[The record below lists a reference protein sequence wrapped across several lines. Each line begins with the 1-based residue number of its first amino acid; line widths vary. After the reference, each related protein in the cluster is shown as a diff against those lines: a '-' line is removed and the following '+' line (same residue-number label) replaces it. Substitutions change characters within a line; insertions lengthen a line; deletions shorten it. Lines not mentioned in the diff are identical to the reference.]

1 MLLDFF
7 DRLRKSDIPVS
18 IGEYLIM
25 LEGMAEHIT
34 GFNVD
39 DFYYYAR
46 LSLIKDERFYDR
58 FDKVFSDYMA
68 GAETLFDELTADI
81 PQEWLRANSPKDL
94 SEEERRRIEALGGWD
109 KLMET
114 LKKRLE
120 EQEKRHQGGNKWI
133 GTGGTSPF
141 GAYGYNPEG
150 IRIGQKEGRQ
160 GRAVKVW
167 DKREYR
173 NFDDTREL
181 NTRSIK
187 LAMRKL
193 RRFAREGAAEQLD
206 IDDTIN
212 ATARNAGLLDL
223 KMRAER
229 RNTVKVLLF
238 LDVGGSMD
246 YHVSACEEL
255 FSAAKSE
262 FKRLEYF
269 YFHNFIYERVWKN
282 NLRRHTET
290 WSTAELIRSYS
301 SDYRVF
307 FVGDAAMS
315 PYEIASPGGSV
326 EHWNEEA
333 GALWMQ
339 RMVRHF
345 PRLVWLNPESRDYW
359 GRTPSNRLTRQL
371 IGERMFPLSV
381 SGLEEAINCLK
392 HPAAPAAATE
402 NGSENPTPQD

>member
-7 DRLRKSDIPVS
+7 NRLRKSDIPVT
-18 IGEYLIM
+18 IGEYLTM
-25 LEGMAEHIT
+25 LEGMADHVA
-34 GFNVD
+34 GFSVD
-39 DFYYYAR
+39 EFYYYAR

-58 FDKVFSDYMA
+58 FDTVFSDYMA
-68 GAETLFDELTADI
+68 GAETLFDALSADI
-81 PQEWLRANSPKDL
+81 PDEWLRANSPKDL
-94 SEEERRRIEALGGWD
+94 TEEERQRIEAMGGWD

-120 EQEKRHQGGNKWI
+120 EQEKRHQGGSKWI

-150 IRIGQKEGRQ
+150 VRIGQSEGRQ

-167 DKREYR
+167 DRREYK
-173 NFDDTREL
+173 NFDDTREM

-193 RRFAREGAAEQLD
+193 RRFA
-206 IDDTIN
+206 
-212 ATARNAGLLDL
+212 
-223 KMRAER
+223 
-229 RNTVKVLLF
+229 
-238 LDVGGSMD
+238 GGSMD
-246 YHVSACEEL
+246 YHVTACEEL

-269 YFHNFIYERVWKN
+269 YFHNFIYEKVWKN

-301 SDYRVF
+301 GDYRVF

-339 RMVRHF
+339 RMVQHF

-359 GRTPSNRLTRQL
+359 DRTPSNRLTRQL

-392 HPAAPAAATE
+392 RPAPPPI
-402 NGSENPTPQD
+402 STP

>member
-1 MLLDFF
+1 
-7 DRLRKSDIPVS
+7 
-18 IGEYLIM
+18 M
-25 LEGMAEHIT
+25 LEGMSEHVA
-34 GFNVD
+34 GFSVD

-58 FDKVFSDYMA
+58 FDKVFSDYMI
-68 GAETLFDELTADI
+68 GAETLFDALSADI
-81 PQEWLRANSPKDL
+81 PDEWLRA
-94 SEEERRRIEALGGWD
+94 WD

-120 EQEKRHQGGNKWI
+120 EQEKRHQGGSKWI

-150 IRIGQKEGRQ
+150 IRIGQSEGRQ

-167 DKREYR
+167 DRREYK
-173 NFDDTREL
+173 NFDDTREM

-206 IDDTIN
+206 IDDTIS

-246 YHVSACEEL
+246 YHVTACEEL

-269 YFHNFIYERVWKN
+269 YFHNFIYEKVWKN
-282 NLRRHTET
+282 NQRRHTET
-290 WSTAELIRSYS
+290 WSTEELIRSYS
-301 SDYRVF
+301 GDYRVF

-315 PYEIASPGGSV
+315 PYEITLS
-326 EHWNEEA
+326 EA
-333 GALWMQ
+333 GLA
-339 RMVRHF
+339 
-345 PRLVWLNPESRDYW
+345 
-359 GRTPSNRLTRQL
+359 
-371 IGERMFPLSV
+371 
-381 SGLEEAINCLK
+381 
-392 HPAAPAAATE
+392 
-402 NGSENPTPQD
+402 

>member
-1 MLLDFF
+1 MCIRD
-7 DRLRKSDIPVS
+7 S
-18 IGEYLIM
+18 
-25 LEGMAEHIT
+25 
-34 GFNVD
+34 
-39 DFYYYAR
+39 
-46 LSLIKDERFYDR
+46 
-58 FDKVFSDYMA
+58 
-68 GAETLFDELTADI
+68 
-81 PQEWLRANSPKDL
+81 
-94 SEEERRRIEALGGWD
+94 
-109 KLMET
+109 
-114 LKKRLE
+114 
-120 EQEKRHQGGNKWI
+120 KWI

-150 IRIGQKEGRQ
+150 IRIGQSEGRQ

-167 DKREYR
+167 DRREYK

-206 IDDTIN
+206 IDDTIT

-269 YFHNFIYERVWKN
+269 YFHNFIYEKVWKN

-301 SDYRVF
+301 GDYRVF

-339 RMVRHF
+339 RMARHF

-359 GRTPSNRLTRQL
+359 DRTPSNRLTRQL

-392 HPAAPAAATE
+392 HPAP
-402 NGSENPTPQD
+402 PTTTL